1 MVRLT
6 LAAIKRHLDKFRV
19 QPVDLI
25 ETNSI
30 TRIHLRAMH
39 WSPIPK
45 PPRDL
50 AISARQRLLDNP
62 LVDLDHPIGH
72 RTAAESG
79 K

>member
-50 AISARQRLLDNP
+50 AISTRQRLPDNP
-62 LVDLDHPIGH
+62 PVDPDHPIGH
-72 RTAAESG
+72 KTAAESG